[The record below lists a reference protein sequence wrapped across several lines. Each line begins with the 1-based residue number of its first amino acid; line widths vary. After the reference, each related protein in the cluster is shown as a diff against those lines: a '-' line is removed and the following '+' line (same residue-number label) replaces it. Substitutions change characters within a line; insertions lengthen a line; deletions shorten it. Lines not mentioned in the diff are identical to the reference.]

1 MKFSQCRGLARKSII
16 AIFIPIFLVGGYA
29 IKRTIDHI
37 QNRPVLLPQQM
48 EVDGYVQKKVFV
60 LDKVVQVYHPEGL
73 RLEVVNL
80 KISRPRMLYFH
91 GEELFVGSQKGWVY
105 RLYPPYNRATA
116 IGKFP
121 VWRYPHSVIVRGN
134 ELLIAFADGIFRTP
148 YSSDPDWKID
158 TEDLEL
164 LVALEYSA
172 SHNSRTLKQGPDGNL
187 YVSMGFPKNCSDF
200 YLHESYPARKRRG
213 GVFMIDESGP
223 EAKLVPFASG
233 LRNPVGFDWHPDT
246 GVMYASNNGPDHM
259 GYDMPPDYFSK
270 VTKGSFHGM
279 PWYQFDGEK
288 MIPDEC
294 ADFDEPP
301 RPIEDVSIPVA
312 IFPAHNAPLDVLFIN
327 KSANAKEYYGDAVVA
342 LHGSWVKSTGTAFG
356 DNSSLRHPKLAL
368 VKFENG
374 EAKEVVDLLSGF
386 QFADGS
392 RWARPAGLAIGPD
405 GDIYFSS
412 DKEVQGLFR
421 LRKVID

>member
-1 MKFSQCRGLARKSII
+1 
-16 AIFIPIFLVGGYA
+16 
-29 IKRTIDHI
+29 
-37 QNRPVLLPQQM
+37 
-48 EVDGYVQKKVFV
+48 
-60 LDKVVQVYHPEGL
+60 
-73 RLEVVNL
+73 
-80 KISRPRMLYFH
+80 
-91 GEELFVGSQKGWVY
+91 
-105 RLYPPYNRATA
+105 
-116 IGKFP
+116 
-121 VWRYPHSVIVRGN
+121 
-134 ELLIAFADGIFRTP
+134 
-148 YSSDPDWKID
+148 
-158 TEDLEL
+158 
-164 LVALEYSA
+164 
-172 SHNSRTLKQGPDGNL
+172 
-187 YVSMGFPKNCSDF
+187 
-200 YLHESYPARKRRG
+200 
-213 GVFMIDESGP
+213 
-223 EAKLVPFASG
+223 
-233 LRNPVGFDWHPDT
+233 
-246 GVMYASNNGPDHM
+246 M
-259 GYDMPPDYFSK
+259 GYDMPPEYFSK

-356 DNSSLRHPKLAL
+356 DDSSLRHPKLAL

>member
-1 MKFSQCRGLARKSII
+1 MNYSQCRGLTRKSIL

-29 IKRTIDHI
+29 IKRSIDHL

-48 EVDGYVQKKVFV
+48 EMDGYVQKKVFV
-60 LDKVVQVYHPEGL
+60 RDKVVEVYHPDGYA
-73 RLEVVNL
+73 LELVNQ
-80 KISRPRMLYFH
+80 KISRPRMIYFH
-91 GEELFVGSQKGWVY
+91 GDELFIGSQKGYVY
-105 RLYPPYNRATA
+105 RLYPPYDRATA
-116 IGKFP
+116 IGQF
-121 VWRYPHSVIVRGN
+121 RNYPHSVIVRGN
-134 ELLIAFADGIFRTP
+134 ELLIAFSDGIFRTP

-158 TEDLEL
+158 IDDMEL
-164 LVALEYSA
+164 LVALPQSA
-172 SHNSRTLKQGPDGNL
+172 NHSSRTLKQAPDGKL
-187 YVSMGFPKNCSDF
+187 YVSMGYPKNCSDY
-200 YLHESYPARKRRG
+200 YLHESYPPDERRG
-213 GVFMIDESGP
+213 GIFVIDESGP

-246 GVMYASNNGPDHM
+246 GVMYASNNGPDHL
-259 GYDMPPDYFSK
+259 GYDLPPDYFSK
-270 VTKGSFHGM
+270 VTQGSFHGM

-288 MIPDEC
+288 MFPDKC
-294 ADFDEPP
+294 ADIYEPP
-301 RPIEDVSIPVA
+301 RPIEEASIPVA
-312 IFPAHNAPLDVLFIN
+312 IFPPHNAPLDVLFIN

-356 DNSSLRHPKLAL
+356 DDSSLRHPKLAL

-405 GDIYFSS
+405 GDIYFTS

-421 LRKVID
+421 LKKVID